1 MFTNIGL
8 VNHVKKALDERW
20 EYVYGTIGQVFTEI
34 ILAQKA
40 AQYPEQIYKYY
51 SLVKSFI
58 GKRTVDCVCLI
69 KSYLWWDSQSNDVVY
84 DVKYDKYQGTWMSAD
99 GAFSKATEK
108 GPIKNMPD
116 IPGIC
121 VRYPGHIGVY
131 IGNGEVI
138 EARGTKYGVVKTKLK
153 ARPWTHWLKY
163 PGIVYVDEVEHYKNT
178 IQKHVGFS
186 NPEGV
191 WKAINTHPYPD
202 ALLMQWAKSYNRTP
216 G

>member
-108 GPIKNMPD
+108 GPIKKHA
-116 IPGIC
+116 
-121 VRYPGHIGVY
+121 RYPRDLRKISG
-131 IGNGEVI
+131 
-138 EARGTKYGVVKTKLK
+138 A
-153 ARPWTHWLKY
+153 HWCLY
-163 PGIVYVDEVEHYKNT
+163 
-178 IQKHVGFS
+178 
-186 NPEGV
+186 
-191 WKAINTHPYPD
+191 W
-202 ALLMQWAKSYNRTP
+202 QW
-216 G
+216 